1 MIALELAAQLKEAG
15 LEWQPALHDFFSVP
29 FPDLDHRIFVLSDM
43 TINQEVL
50 RGWPALTF
58 SGAMEWA
65 LDYVLT
71 MEVVW
76 LPTETQLRQQLV
88 AYAQPD
94 EMQLNYTGTDYELV
108 LCDGGYREQFRAATA
123 EEVYGQA
130 LLAQMQRSG

>member
-1 MIALELAAQLKEAG
+1 MIALKLASKLKEAG

-29 FPDLDHRIFVLSDM
+29 FPDLDHRVFVLSDM

-50 RGWPALTF
+50 KGWPALTF

-76 LPTETQLRQQLV
+76 LPTESQLRQRLI
-88 AYAQPD
+88 ALAQPD
-94 EMQLNYTGTDYELV
+94 EMTLTYAGGGYELV
-108 LCDGGYREQFRAATA
+108 LSEEGYREHFKAETA

-130 LLAQMQRSG
+130 LLTILQRPE

>member
-1 MIALELAAQLKEAG
+1 MIALELATQLKEAG

-29 FPDLDHRIFVLSDM
+29 FPDLEHRVFVLSDM

-76 LPTETQLRQQLV
+76 LPTEAQLRQ
-88 AYAQPD
+88 
-94 EMQLNYTGTDYELV
+94 
-108 LCDGGYREQFRAATA
+108 
-123 EEVYGQA
+123 
-130 LLAQMQRSG
+130 

>member
-1 MIALELAAQLKEAG
+1 MI
-15 LEWQPALHDFFSVP
+15 FFSVP
-29 FPDLDHRIFVLSDM
+29 FPDLDHRVFVLSDM

-71 MEVVW
+71 MEVIW
-76 LPTETQLRQQLV
+76 LPTEAQLRQQLT
-88 AYAQPD
+88 ARSQPD
-94 EMQLNYTGTDYELV
+94 EMTLTYTGSGYTLV
-108 LCDGGYREQFRAATA
+108 LNEGGYREHFSAETA

-130 LLAQMQRSG
+130 LLAVLQRAG

>member
-1 MIALELAAQLKEAG
+1 MIALELATQLKEAG

-29 FPDLDHRIFVLSDM
+29 FPDLEHRVFVLSDM

-76 LPTETQLRQQLV
+76 LPTEAQLRQQLI
-88 AYAQPD
+88 ARSQPD
-94 EMQLNYTGTDYELV
+94 EMTMTYNAGGYELM
-108 LCDGGYREQFRAATA
+108 LSEEGYREHFSADTA

-130 LLAQMQRSG
+130 LLAVLQRAG

>member
-1 MIALELAAQLKEAG
+1 MIALELATQLKEAG

-29 FPDLDHRIFVLSDM
+29 FPDLEHRVFVLSDM

-76 LPTETQLRQQLV
+76 LPTEAQLRQQLI
-88 AYAQPD
+88 ARSQPD
-94 EMQLNYTGTDYELV
+94 EMTMTYNGGGYELV
-108 LCDGGYREQFRAATA
+108 LSEEGYREHFSAETA
-123 EEVYGQA
+123 EAVYGQA
-130 LLAQMQRSG
+130 LLAVLQRAG

>member
-1 MIALELAAQLKEAG
+1 MIALELATQLKEAG

-29 FPDLDHRIFVLSDM
+29 FPDLEHRVFVLSDM

-76 LPTETQLRQQLV
+76 LPTEAQLRQQLI
-88 AYAQPD
+88 ARSQPE
-94 EMQLNYTGTDYELV
+94 EMILTYNGTGYELV
-108 LCDGGYREQFRAATA
+108 LSEAGYREHFSAATA

-130 LLAQMQRSG
+130 LLAVLRRAG